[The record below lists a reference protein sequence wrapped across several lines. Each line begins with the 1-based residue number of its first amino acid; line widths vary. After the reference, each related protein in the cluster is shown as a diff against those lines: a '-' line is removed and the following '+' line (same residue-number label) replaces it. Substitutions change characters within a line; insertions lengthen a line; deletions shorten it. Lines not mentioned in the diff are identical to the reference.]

1 MECVCDTERDVCGCE
16 IGGCVCVRERER
28 ERDVECVCVCD
39 TERDVVYVCGC
50 EIGVCVVPGWVV
62 VVE

>member
-1 MECVCDTERDVCGCE
+1 M
-16 IGGCVCVRERER
+16 CVCVR